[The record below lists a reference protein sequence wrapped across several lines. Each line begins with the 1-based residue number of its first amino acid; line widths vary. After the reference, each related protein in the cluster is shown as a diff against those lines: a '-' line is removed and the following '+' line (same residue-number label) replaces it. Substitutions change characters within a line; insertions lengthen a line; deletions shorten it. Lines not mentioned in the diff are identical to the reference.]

1 MTPKE
6 LSRQLR
12 TGSGGD
18 LQRRRGVAAL
28 SLTACAAMGVIALYQ
43 MGLIPTLP
51 NPPIPHFN
59 SDKVDASPEAY
70 SRLDTPDATL
80 GLASYATT
88 LVLAAMGGADRARH
102 KPWIP
107 LALAAKVGFDTYY
120 AARLTISQWTK
131 QHRTFCWYCLTA
143 SACTFATVPLVI
155 PETVQALR
163 AVLGRVTQDAQQ
175 DAQSA
180 AA

>member
-1 MTPKE
+1 MSPKE
-6 LSRQLR
+6 LSRLLR

-18 LQRRRGVAAL
+18 LQRRRAVVAL
-28 SLTACAAMGVIALYQ
+28 SLTACAAMGIISLYQ
-43 MGLIPTLP
+43 MGIIPTLP

-88 LVLAAMGGADRARH
+88 LVLAAMGAPGRVRTR
-102 KPWIP
+102 PWIP
-107 LALAAKVGFDTYY
+107 LAFAAKVSFDTFY
-120 AARLTISQWTK
+120 AVRLTISQWTK
-131 QHRTFCWYCLTA
+131 QHHTFCWYCLTA

-163 AVLGRVTQDAQQ
+163 AVLGRVTEGAK
-175 DAQSA
+175 QSA